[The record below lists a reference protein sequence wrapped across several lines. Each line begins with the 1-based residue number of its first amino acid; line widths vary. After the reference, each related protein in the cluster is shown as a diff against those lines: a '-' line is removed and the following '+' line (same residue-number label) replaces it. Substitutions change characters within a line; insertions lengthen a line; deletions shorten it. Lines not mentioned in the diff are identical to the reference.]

1 MSNSKPS
8 ETSEV
13 IIPSLQDI
21 TLPGEY
27 GLQDKTPEEKAE
39 IKK

>member
-1 MSNSKPS
+1 MSNSK
-8 ETSEV
+8 TSEE
-13 IIPSLQDI
+13 ITLSPQDI